1 MPYFCNLL
9 YISFLL
15 ILSIISVS
23 SVSAQIFK
31 QELSFTTENDIYF
44 YQDRYYTSGT
54 FVNYRYATGAAKRIN
69 NPNLIKTTT
78 EFEFGHEI
86 YTPYSAKAPDPALH
100 DRPFTG
106 YLYGAAAFNR
116 FYKNESMLR
125 FKAEAGIIG
134 PPALGKEVQ
143 MGYHDLL
150 NIYEPK
156 GWEYQLKSEMGLN
169 LSLDY
174 QNMLLRSSN
183 KMADVTLVSSALL
196 GNTFS
201 GANLGMLIRL
211 GKLNYLYES
220 ITNNSLISLD
230 PPEKKSWELFLYTIP
245 RINYIA
251 YDATIMGGLF
261 LKDKG
266 PITFDAKRFV
276 YSQQIGISLSAE
288 RWSANYNIVL
298 KSREVKSEAKAH
310 AYGSISLAYR
320 FNY

>member
-1 MPYFCNLL
+1 MPYFCNLF
-9 YISFLL
+9 YIKLL
-15 ILSIISVS
+15 FIISIISVS
-23 SVSAQIFK
+23 SVSAQIVK

-134 PPALGKEVQ
+134 PLALGKEIQ

-211 GKLNYLYES
+211 GKLNNLYES
-220 ITNNSLISLD
+220 IANNSLISLD

-245 RINYIA
+245 RINYVA

-266 PITFDAKRFV
+266 PITFDTEKFV
-276 YSQQIGISLSAE
+276 YSQQIGISLSAK

-298 KSREVKSEAKAH
+298 KSREVKSKAKAH

>member
-1 MPYFCNLL
+1 MHYINNTL
-9 YISFLL
+9 YIRILFL
-15 ILSIISVS
+15 ISIV
-23 SVSAQIFK
+23 SVSAVSAQSFK
-31 QELSFTTENDIYF
+31 HELSFTTENDIYF

-54 FVNYRYATGAAKRIN
+54 FVHYRYASGAAKRKN
-69 NPNLIKTTT
+69 NSNLEKTTT
-78 EFEFGHEI
+78 EFELGHEI

-125 FKAEAGIIG
+125 FRVEGGIVG
-134 PPALGKEVQ
+134 PPALGKEIQ
-143 MGYHDLL
+143 MGYHELL
-150 NIYEPK
+150 SIYEPK
-156 GWEYQLKSEMGLN
+156 GWEYQLKSEPGLN

-174 QNMLLRSSN
+174 QNLLLRSAN
-183 KMADVTLVSSALL
+183 KKADLSLVSSALL

-201 GANLGMLIRL
+201 GANLGMMLRL
-211 GKLNYLYES
+211 GKLNYLYQS
-220 ITNNSLISLD
+220 ISNNSLISLD

-245 RINYIA
+245 RINYVA

-266 PITFDAKRFV
+266 PITFNAEKFV
-276 YSQQIGISLSAE
+276 YSQQIGLSFSAK

-298 KSREVKSEAKAH
+298 KSKEVKSQAEPH
-310 AYGSISLAYR
+310 GYGSISLAYR

>member
-1 MPYFCNLL
+1 
-9 YISFLL
+9 
-15 ILSIISVS
+15 
-23 SVSAQIFK
+23 
-31 QELSFTTENDIYF
+31 
-44 YQDRYYTSGT
+44 
-54 FVNYRYATGAAKRIN
+54 
-69 NPNLIKTTT
+69 
-78 EFEFGHEI
+78 
-86 YTPYSAKAPDPALH
+86 
-100 DRPFTG
+100 
-106 YLYGAAAFNR
+106 
-116 FYKNESMLR
+116 
-125 FKAEAGIIG
+125 
-134 PPALGKEVQ
+134 
-143 MGYHDLL
+143 
-150 NIYEPK
+150 
-156 GWEYQLKSEMGLN
+156 
-169 LSLDY
+169 
-174 QNMLLRSSN
+174 
-183 KMADVTLVSSALL
+183 MADVTLVSSALL

-245 RINYIA
+245 RINYVA

-298 KSREVKSEAKAH
+298 KSREVKSKAKAH

>member
-1 MPYFCNLL
+1 MSNFYNLL
-9 YISFLL
+9 YIRLLL
-15 ILSIISVS
+15 IISIVSGS

-54 FVNYRYATGAAKRIN
+54 FVHYRYASGAAKRKN
-69 NPNLIKTTT
+69 NPNLVKTTT
-78 EFEFGHEI
+78 EFELGHEI

-125 FKAEAGIIG
+125 FRVEGGIIG
-134 PPALGKEVQ
+134 PPALGKEIQ
-143 MGYHDLL
+143 MGYHTLL
-150 NIYEPK
+150 GIYEPK
-156 GWEYQLKSEMGLN
+156 GWEYQLKSESGLN

-174 QNMLLRSSN
+174 QNLLLRSAN
-183 KMADVTLVSSALL
+183 KMADLTMVSSALL

-201 GANLGMLIRL
+201 GANLGMLLRL

-220 ITNNSLISLD
+220 ITNNSLISLEA
-230 PPEKKSWELFLYTIP
+230 PEKKSWELFLYTIP
-245 RINYIA
+245 RINYVA

-266 PITFDAKRFV
+266 PITFDAETFV
-276 YSQQIGISLSAE
+276 YSQQIGISLSAK

-298 KSREVKSEAKAH
+298 KGREVKSEAKPH
-310 AYGSISLAYR
+310 SYGSISLAYR

>member
-1 MPYFCNLL
+1 MPYFCNLF
-9 YISFLL
+9 YIKLL
-15 ILSIISVS
+15 FIISIISVS
-23 SVSAQIFK
+23 SVSAQIVK

-78 EFEFGHEI
+78 EIEFGHEI

-134 PPALGKEVQ
+134 PLALGKEIQ

-156 GWEYQLKSEMGLN
+156 GWEYQLKSELGLN

-211 GKLNYLYES
+211 GKLNNLYES

-245 RINYIA
+245 RINYVA

-266 PITFDAKRFV
+266 PITFDTEKFV
-276 YSQQIGISLSAE
+276 YSQQIGISLSAK

-298 KSREVKSEAKAH
+298 KSREVKSKAKAH

>member
-1 MPYFCNLL
+1 MPYFCNLF
-9 YISFLL
+9 YIKLL
-15 ILSIISVS
+15 FIISIISVS
-23 SVSAQIFK
+23 SVSAQIVK

-78 EFEFGHEI
+78 EIEFGHEI

-134 PPALGKEVQ
+134 PLALGKEIQ

-156 GWEYQLKSEMGLN
+156 GWEYQLKSELGLN

-211 GKLNYLYES
+211 GKMNYLFES
-220 ITNNSLISLD
+220 ISNNSLISLD

-245 RINYIA
+245 RINYVA

-266 PITFDAKRFV
+266 PITFDTEKFV
-276 YSQQIGISLSAE
+276 YSQQIGISLSAK

-298 KSREVKSEAKAH
+298 KSREVKSKAKAH

>member
-1 MPYFCNLL
+1 MPYFCNLF
-9 YISFLL
+9 YIKLL
-15 ILSIISVS
+15 FIISIISVS
-23 SVSAQIFK
+23 SVSAQIVK

-78 EFEFGHEI
+78 EIEFGHEI

-134 PPALGKEVQ
+134 PQALGKEIQ

-156 GWEYQLKSEMGLN
+156 GWEYQLKSELGLN

-174 QNMLLRSSN
+174 QNMLLKSSN

-211 GKLNYLYES
+211 GKLNNLYES

-245 RINYIA
+245 RINYVA

-266 PITFDAKRFV
+266 PITFDTEKFV
-276 YSQQIGISLSAE
+276 YSQQIGISLSAK

-298 KSREVKSEAKAH
+298 KSREVKSKAKAH

>member
-1 MPYFCNLL
+1 MPNFYNLL
-9 YISFLL
+9 FIRLL
-15 ILSIISVS
+15 SLISIISVS
-23 SVSAQIFK
+23 SVSAQILK

-100 DRPFTG
+100 DRPLTG

-125 FKAEAGIIG
+125 FKAEAGMIG

-156 GWEYQLKSEMGLN
+156 GWEYQLKSELGLN
-169 LSLDY
+169 VSLDY
-174 QNMLLRSSN
+174 QNLLLRSSN
-183 KMADVTLVSSALL
+183 KMADLTLVSSALL

-211 GKLNYLYES
+211 GKLNYLFES
-220 ITNNSLISLD
+220 ISNNSLISLD

-245 RINYIA
+245 RINYVA

-266 PITFDAKRFV
+266 PITFDAEKFV
-276 YSQQIGISLSAE
+276 YSQQIGISLSAK

-298 KSREVKSEAKAH
+298 KSKEVKSKAKAH

>member
-1 MPYFCNLL
+1 MPNFYNLL
-9 YISFLL
+9 FIRLL
-15 ILSIISVS
+15 SIISIISVS
-23 SVSAQIFK
+23 SVSAQILK

-69 NPNLIKTTT
+69 NPKLIKTTT

-86 YTPYSAKAPDPALH
+86 YTPYSAKAPDPALR

-125 FKAEAGIIG
+125 FKAEAGMIG

-156 GWEYQLKSEMGLN
+156 GWEYQLKSELGLN
-169 LSLDY
+169 VSLDY
-174 QNMLLRSSN
+174 QNLLLRSSN
-183 KMADVTLVSSALL
+183 KMADLTLVSSALL

-211 GKLNYLYES
+211 GKLNYLFES
-220 ITNNSLISLD
+220 ISNNSLISLD

-245 RINYIA
+245 RINYVA

-266 PITFDAKRFV
+266 PITFDAEKFV
-276 YSQQIGISLSAE
+276 YSQQIGISLSAK

-298 KSREVKSEAKAH
+298 KSKEVKSKAKAH

>member
-9 YISFLL
+9 YISLLL

-134 PPALGKEVQ
+134 PPALGKEIQ

>member
-1 MPYFCNLL
+1 MPNFCNLL
-9 YISFLL
+9 YFRILCIIS
-15 ILSIISVS
+15 IASVS

-54 FVNYRYATGAAKRIN
+54 FVNYRFATNAAKRKN

-78 EFEFGHEI
+78 ELEFGHEI

-106 YLYGAAAFNR
+106 YLYGGAAFNR

-134 PPALGKEVQ
+134 PLALGKEIQ

-156 GWEYQLKSEMGLN
+156 GWEYQLKSEPGLN
-169 LSLDY
+169 ISLDY
-174 QNMLLRSSN
+174 QDLLLRSAN
-183 KMADVTLVSSALL
+183 KIADLSLVSAALL

-230 PPEKKSWELFLYTIP
+230 LPEKKSWELFLYTIP
-245 RINYIA
+245 RINYVA

-266 PITFDAKRFV
+266 PVTFDAEKFV
-276 YSQQIGISLSAE
+276 YSQQIGVSLSAK

-298 KSREVKSEAKAH
+298 KSREVKSEAQAH

>member
-9 YISFLL
+9 YISLLL

-245 RINYIA
+245 RINYVA

>member
-150 NIYEPK
+150 NIYKPK
-156 GWEYQLKSEMGLN
+156 GWEYQLKSEPGLN

-245 RINYIA
+245 RINYVA